1 MNVFKSYAELVFIS
15 KQVYVCVRARGVCV
29 CVCVCV
35 WIFGCA
41 RMNGEPSGDRRAA
54 VNRDEVGRARTRR

>member
-15 KQVYVCVRARGVCV
+15 KQVYVCVCARGVCV

-35 WIFGCA
+35 DFWVCSHERGAIRGQ
-41 RMNGEPSGDRRAA
+41 
-54 VNRDEVGRARTRR
+54 TRCCQ